1 MTKNFLEINNVTF
14 AASAQSKVNNVSLTI
29 ENQGD
34 IVCLLGPSGIGKTT
48 ILRTIAGLE
57 KVQSGK
63 ITLKNKILSSDNIH
77 IEPENRNISMG
88 FQDNSLFPHYTV
100 LENIK
105 FGADRNKKKK
115 KGLNLNEIN
124 KLLHIEHIVNKYPH
138 QISSGEAQRASL
150 ARSLLSNPD
159 LLLLDE
165 PLSNVDQNFK
175 EEIQVKLKQ
184 ILIEHKIT
192 TIIVTHDS
200 YEAFYL
206 GTKCG
211 IILDGQLKQY
221 DDPYNVYHFPNS
233 IEVVNFLNRGILIPA
248 KVTGEN
254 SLENDDLGTITGD
267 FIKHYP
273 KGSEV
278 QLLLQPEDLE
288 HDDKSNLKLEVVD
301 RKFRGTNFIYT
312 LKTASNRLEI
322 NNVTFAASAQSKV
335 NNVSLTIENQGDI
348 VCLLGPSGI
357 GKTTIL
363 RTIAGLEKVQSG
375 KITLKNKI
383 LSSDNIHIEPE
394 NRNISMGFQD
404 NSLFPHYT
412 VLENIKFGAD
422 RNKKKKKGLNL
433 NEINKLLH
441 IEHIVNKY
449 PHQISSG
456 EAQRASL
463 ARSLLSN
470 PDLLLLDE
478 PLSNVDQNF
487 KEEIQV
493 KLKQI
498 LIEHKIT
505 TIIVTHDSYEAFYLG
520 TKCGIILDGQLKQ
533 YDDPYNVYHFPNS
546 IEVVNFLNRGILIP
560 AKVTGENSLEN
571 DDLGTITGDFI
582 KHYPKGSEVQ
592 LLLQPEDLEHDDK
605 SNLKLEVVDRKFRG
619 TNFIYTLKTAS
630 NKLIPV
636 FVHSHHIHQHEV
648 DEKFGIKRPINIDH
662 IVCF

>member
-57 KVQSGK
+57 KIQSGK
-63 ITLKNKILSSDNIH
+63 IVLKNKILSSDNTH

-124 KLLHIEHIVNKYPH
+124 KLLHIEHIIDKYPH

-184 ILIEHKIT
+184 ILTEHKIT

-254 SLENDDLGTITGD
+254 SLESDDLGTITGD

-288 HDDKSNLKLEVVD
+288 HDDQSNLKLEVVD

-312 LKTASNRLEI
+312 LKT
-322 NNVTFAASAQSKV
+322 V
-335 NNVSLTIENQGDI
+335 N
-348 VCLLGPSGI
+348 
-357 GKTTIL
+357 
-363 RTIAGLEKVQSG
+363 
-375 KITLKNKI
+375 
-383 LSSDNIHIEPE
+383 
-394 NRNISMGFQD
+394 
-404 NSLFPHYT
+404 
-412 VLENIKFGAD
+412 
-422 RNKKKKKGLNL
+422 
-433 NEINKLLH
+433 
-441 IEHIVNKY
+441 
-449 PHQISSG
+449 
-456 EAQRASL
+456 
-463 ARSLLSN
+463 
-470 PDLLLLDE
+470 
-478 PLSNVDQNF
+478 
-487 KEEIQV
+487 
-493 KLKQI
+493 
-498 LIEHKIT
+498 
-505 TIIVTHDSYEAFYLG
+505 
-520 TKCGIILDGQLKQ
+520 
-533 YDDPYNVYHFPNS
+533 
-546 IEVVNFLNRGILIP
+546 
-560 AKVTGENSLEN
+560 
-571 DDLGTITGDFI
+571 
-582 KHYPKGSEVQ
+582 
-592 LLLQPEDLEHDDK
+592 
-605 SNLKLEVVDRKFRG
+605 
-619 TNFIYTLKTAS
+619 